1 MILVVGY
8 WLVESAIQ
16 LVRQAH
22 VCKQGCLIDD
32 RCHADSRG
40 ESSEA
45 QCHFNCVLMVALL
58 SISLAPL
65 FALPL
70 GSFGVLAIAFASMVI
85 ERNLVDPASSHMLV
99 SKIKPCMSRYKLLY
113 GKTVNGSLK
122 QLQFI

>member
-1 MILVVGY
+1 M
-8 WLVESAIQ
+8 
-16 LVRQAH
+16 RQAH

-45 QCHFNCVLMVALL
+45 KCHFNCVLMVALL

-65 FALPL
+65 IASPL
-70 GSFGVLAIAFASMVI
+70 GSFGVLAVAFASVGI